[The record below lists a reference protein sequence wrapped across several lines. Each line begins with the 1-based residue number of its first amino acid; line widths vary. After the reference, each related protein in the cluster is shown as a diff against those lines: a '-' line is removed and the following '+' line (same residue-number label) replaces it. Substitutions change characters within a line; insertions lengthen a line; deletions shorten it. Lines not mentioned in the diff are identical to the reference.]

1 MLPALRYRAFVV
13 GKRTECIFLN
23 VYSCGFYVGFLARL
37 ITHAYLRR
45 GLCSAKS
52 IASFYFI
59 LLQAILVT
67 QQDAKLTVRDSPQAI
82 DSGCVFITA
91 KAALNS
97 SLSFLSIARIVQYH
111 E

>member
-23 VYSCGFYVGFLARL
+23 VYSCGFYVGFLVRL

-52 IASFYFI
+52 MASFYFI
-59 LLQAILVT
+59 FIAG
-67 QQDAKLTVRDSPQAI
+67 DSCHAT
-82 DSGCVFITA
+82 GR
-91 KAALNS
+91 KAYSAGFTPS
-97 SLSFLSIARIVQYH
+97 D
-111 E
+111 